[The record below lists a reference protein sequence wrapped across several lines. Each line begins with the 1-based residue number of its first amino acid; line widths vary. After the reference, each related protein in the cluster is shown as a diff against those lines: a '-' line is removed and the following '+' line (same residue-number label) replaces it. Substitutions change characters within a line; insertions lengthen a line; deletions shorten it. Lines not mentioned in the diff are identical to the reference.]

1 MNKEQYIS
9 QLKGRMEAAGI
20 TNVDERIEFY
30 DEMLSDRIDSGMEE
44 EAAVSSMEDIE
55 DIIENARLEKPVTAL
70 VAEKVIKSHE
80 EAKKKGN
87 GALWIILAIIG
98 FPIWLPILCVLFS
111 LLLVI
116 YIVLW
121 TIVFTIFVVLLSFA
135 IAAVASLAAF
145 ITMFFNPI
153 PSPIGFA
160 GLGGALFFGGLTV
173 LLFKPCVVL
182 AKSIATM
189 IPAIFKKI
197 KKNVA

>member
-87 GALWIILAIIG
+87 GALWIVLAIIG
-98 FPIWLPILCVLFS
+98 FPIWLPIACVLFS

-121 TIVFTIFVVLLSFA
+121 SMVFTIFMILFAFA
-135 IAAVASLAAF
+135 IAAVACFASF
-145 ITMFFNPI
+145 IAMFFGIVPF
-153 PSPIGFA
+153 PM
-160 GLGGALFFGGLTV
+160 GLSAFGAALFFGGITV
-173 LLFKPCVVL
+173 LLFKPCVTL

>member
-20 TNVDERIEFY
+20 TNVDERVEFY
-30 DEMLSDRIDSGMEE
+30 DEMLSDKIDSGMEE
-44 EAAVSSMEDIE
+44 EIAVSSMEDIE

-70 VAEKVIKSHE
+70 VAERVIKSHE
-80 EAKKKGN
+80 EAKKNGN
-87 GALWIILAIIG
+87 GVLWIILAIVG
-98 FPIWLPILCVLFS
+98 FPIWLPIACVLFS
-111 LLLVI
+111 ILLTI

-121 TIVFTIFVVLLSFA
+121 AMVFTIFMILLGFA
-135 IAAVASLAAF
+135 IAAIASFAAF
-145 ITMFFNPI
+145 IAMFFGITPI
-153 PSPIGFA
+153 TFGLC
-160 GLGGALFFGGLTV
+160 GLGAALFFGGITV
-173 LLFKPCVVL
+173 LLFKPCVAL